1 MTRFG
6 LSREEGAALKRIMDE
21 RNAAF
26 ESDDLE
32 WAARQMPGMSAQA
45 VEYGFHMARY
55 ECTQV
60 SEQKRMQSQ
69 LWLVERKL
77 NSLGGLPV
85 RLGDPLPSGAR

>member
-1 MTRFG
+1 MTRLG
-6 LSREEGAALKRIMDE
+6 LSRGEEAALKRIMDE

-26 ESDDLE
+26 ENDDLE
-32 WAARQMPGMSAQA
+32 WAARQLPGMSAQA

-60 SEQKRMQSQ
+60 SEQKRMESQ

-77 NSLGGLPV
+77 KRYGGLPIA
-85 RLGDPLPSGAR
+85 LGDPLPSGA